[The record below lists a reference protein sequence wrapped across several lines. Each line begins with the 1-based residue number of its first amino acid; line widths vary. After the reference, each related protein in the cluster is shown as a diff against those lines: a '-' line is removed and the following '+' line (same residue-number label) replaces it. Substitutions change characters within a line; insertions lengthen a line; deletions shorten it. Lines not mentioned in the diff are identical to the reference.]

1 MNRFKLYLMIVVL
14 YNGLCADEIKVG
26 TSFLKMDYVETGI
39 NGEFLDSEKSNST
52 GIDGYNIMYQKD
64 IGILDNDNSL
74 NSISIFFRALKGSS
88 AYNGFLQQNGVI
100 VAPYQSVT
108 QNEILESKIRFMRTK
123 YSLNYDYSFFAS
135 FGDREW
141 TRDMGGSPYGFVEFY
156 DWKYYDLGFKTIF
169 YDGHWEL
176 GLEVA
181 YQKAISPSMI
191 AYMSKVSQFD
201 LGTTK
206 GYYYKI
212 PLGYNINKNM
222 KLELEYEFNKWS
234 IGASNIVNGY
244 YEPDS
249 DTKNEIVS
257 LNLVYKF

>member
-1 MNRFKLYLMIVVL
+1 MNRFKLYLMIIVL
-14 YNGLCADEIKVG
+14 YNVVYADEIKVG
-26 TSFLKMDYVETGI
+26 TSFLKMNYVETGK
-39 NGEFLDSEKSNST
+39 NGEFLDSELSSYSN
-52 GIDGYNIMYQKD
+52 IDGYNITYQKD
-64 IGILDNDNSL
+64 IGKLDEDNSL
-74 NSISIFFRALKGSS
+74 ESISISFRDMKGSS
-88 AYNGFLQQNGVI
+88 LYNGFLQQNGVI
-100 VAPYQSVT
+100 IAPYQSVT
-108 QNEILESKIRFMRTK
+108 QNEILEAKIRFKKTK
-123 YSLNYDYSFFAS
+123 YSLDYDYTYFVSFAK
-135 FGDREW
+135 REW
-141 TRDMGGSPYGFVEFY
+141 TRDMSGSPYGYLEFY
-156 DWKYYDLGFKTIF
+156 EWKYYDLGFKTIF

-191 AYMSKVSQFD
+191 AYMNIVSKFD
-201 LGTTK
+201 LGTTQ

-222 KLELEYEFNKWS
+222 KIELEYEFNKWS